1 MTTKEAIRRRVWA
14 ALVASGAARFPGAEG
29 RIPNFVGA
37 EAAAARLA
45 GLEVWRRAR
54 RLKANPDSP
63 QRPVRLRALQE
74 GKVVYMAVPRLRQA
88 ACFLELD
95 PARLPADALRQ
106 AATIKGAFRLG
117 RPVTPE
123 EVPPLDLVVVGS
135 VAVNGRGVRIGKG
148 GGYSDLEY
156 GLGRAYGFLTADTPV
171 ITTVH
176 PLQVLG
182 EVLPRQRHDILID
195 WVVTPEAALRT
206 EPEGTKPE
214 GIYWDLLGEGK
225 LAAIPALTMLREH
238 QREG

>member
-1 MTTKEAIRRRVWA
+1 MTSKEAVRRRVWA
-14 ALVASGAARFPGAEG
+14 ALVAAGAARFPGAEG

-74 GKVVYMAVPRLRQA
+74 GKVVYMAVPRLREA

-95 PARLPADALRQ
+95 PARLPAGVLRE

-123 EVPPLDLVVVGS
+123 EVPRLDLVVAGA
-135 VAVNGRGVRIGKG
+135 VAVNRRGVRIGKG

-171 ITTVH
+171 VTTVH
-176 PLQVLG
+176 PLQVL
-182 EVLPRQRHDILID
+182 EEALPRERHDLVVDWIL
-195 WVVTPEAALRT
+195 TPEAALPT
-206 EPEGTKPE
+206 DPEGPRPE
-214 GIYWDLLGEGK
+214 GIYWDLLTEEQIR
-225 LAAIPALTMLREH
+225 AMPALQRLRAR
-238 QREG
+238 QEG